1 MRLTPLFTLAL
12 LAAPLAAQEATDSLA
27 QDRAKYVAALREQIK
42 GREQAPA
49 ESVFKNIQTLKGM
62 PAGRVLGMMEMGWSR
77 ALGVSCDHCHD
88 TEKWDSDDKRP
99 KLAARD
105 MVGMT
110 RAINA
115 DHIRKM
121 ANLRGENPTVNCS
134 TCHNG
139 RARPGAPQRPAN

>member
-1 MRLTPLFTLAL
+1 MRLTSLSALML
-12 LAAPLAAQEATDSLA
+12 LAAPLAAQEAPDTLA
-27 QDRAKYVAALREQIK
+27 QTRAKYVNAIREQIK
-42 GREQAPA
+42 GREEAPA

-62 PAGRVLGMMEMGWSR
+62 PAGRLLGMMEMGWSR

-88 TEKWDSDDKRP
+88 PEKWDSDDKRA

-115 DHIRKM
+115 DYIRKM
-121 ANLRGENPTVNCS
+121 ANLRGENPVVNCN

-139 RARPGAPQRPAN
+139 RARPGAQRPAN

>member
-1 MRLTPLFTLAL
+1 MRLSLLALTL
-12 LAAPLAAQEATDSLA
+12 LAAAPLTAQEAPDTLA
-27 QDRAKYVAALREQIK
+27 EGRARHVAALREQIK

-49 ESVFKNIQTLKGM
+49 ESVFKNIETLKGM
-62 PAGRVLGMMEMGWSR
+62 PAGRLLGMMDMGWSR

-88 TEKWDSDDKRP
+88 TEKWDSDDKRA

-110 RAINA
+110 RAINT
-115 DHIRKM
+115 DYIRKM

-139 RARPGAPQRPAN
+139 RPRPGAPGR

>member
-1 MRLTPLFTLAL
+1 ML
-12 LAAPLAAQEATDSLA
+12 LAAPLAAQEAPDTLA
-27 QDRAKYVAALREQIK
+27 QARARYVNAIREQIK
-42 GREQAPA
+42 GQEEAPA

-62 PAGRVLGMMEMGWSR
+62 PAGRLLGMMEMGWSR

-88 TEKWDSDDKRP
+88 PEKWDSDDKRA

-115 DHIRKM
+115 DYIRKM
-121 ANLRGENPTVNCS
+121 ANLRGENPTVNCG

-139 RARPGAPQRPAN
+139 RARPGAQRPAN

>member
-1 MRLTPLFTLAL
+1 MRLTTLSALML
-12 LAAPLAAQEATDSLA
+12 LAAPLAAQEAPDTLA
-27 QDRAKYVAALREQIK
+27 QDRAKHAGAIREQIK
-42 GREQAPA
+42 GREQEPA

-62 PAGRVLGMMEMGWSR
+62 PAGRLLGMMEMGWSR

-88 TEKWDSDDKRP
+88 TEKWDTDDKRA

-115 DHIRKM
+115 DYIRKM
-121 ANLRGENPTVNCS
+121 ANLRGENPTVNCG

-139 RARPGAPQRPAN
+139 RARPGAPGR

>member
-1 MRLTPLFTLAL
+1 MRLSLLALTLFT
-12 LAAPLAAQEATDSLA
+12 AAPLAAQEAPDTLA
-27 QDRAKYVAALREQIK
+27 EGRARHVNVLREQIK

-49 ESVFKNIQTLKGM
+49 ESVFKNIETLKGM
-62 PAGRVLGMMEMGWSR
+62 PAGRLLGMMDMGWSR

-88 TEKWDSDDKRP
+88 TEKWDSDDKRA

-115 DHIRKM
+115 DYIRKM
-121 ANLRGENPTVNCS
+121 ANLRGENPVVNCG

-139 RARPGAPQRPAN
+139 RARPGAPGR

>member
-1 MRLTPLFTLAL
+1 MRLTLLPALML
-12 LAAPLAAQEATDSLA
+12 LAAPLAAQEAPDTLA
-27 QDRAKYVAALREQIK
+27 EQRARHVSALREQIK

-49 ESVFKNIQTLKGM
+49 ESVFKNIETLKGM
-62 PAGRVLGMMEMGWSR
+62 PAGRLLGMMDMGWSR

-115 DHIRKM
+115 EYIRKM
-121 ANLRGENPTVNCS
+121 ANLRGENPVVNCS

-139 RARPGAPQRPAN
+139 RARPGMPRPAN